1 VIEALAVRID
11 ADRLRARHEAMSA
24 IGATG
29 RGGIDRQALT
39 EAEIEARALVIDW
52 ARSRGYALSSDPI
65 GNLFIR
71 RPGRERNAAPVLAG
85 SHLDSQPNGGNFD
98 GVYGVLAGLEV
109 LEALD
114 DGAVETDRPIEVV
127 IWTNEEGARFQPTTM
142 GSAVYVGALSL
153 QQALSARG
161 KDGMTVSEALDFMR
175 RKLPS
180 CAPRALATPLHA
192 YVEAHIEQGP
202 ILESARRKIGV
213 VLGIQGLRQYA
224 ITVEG
229 TEAHAGTTPRLRRRD
244 AFVAARRIAAELD
257 RVATDAQD
265 IARLTIGRFDVSPGT
280 TNTIP
285 GKVAMTV
292 DLRHPDQDELDRLD
306 RAIHEICRK
315 QAEPCSASVE
325 TLLASRG
332 VSFAGCVIE
341 AVREEAA
348 RLGHGALDIMSG
360 ATHDAAFLTRL
371 CPSGMIFVPCRDG
384 ISHNEAEFTSLD
396 DMIAG
401 AEVLAGVVRRLSHI
415 KAELAA

>member
-1 VIEALAVRID
+1 MIEAPAGKID
-11 ADRLRARHEAMSA
+11 VDRFRARHEAMAA

-39 EAEIEARALVIDW
+39 EAEIEARALVIGW
-52 ARSRGYALSSDPI
+52 ARLRGYALSVDPI

-71 RPGRERNAAPVLAG
+71 RPGRGGGFAPVLAG

-98 GVYGVLAGLEV
+98 GVYGVLAALEV

-114 DGAVETDRPIEVV
+114 DGGIETDRPIEVV
-127 IWTNEEGARFQPTTM
+127 VWTNEEGARFQPTTM
-142 GSAVYVGALSL
+142 GSAVYVGALPL
-153 QQALSARG
+153 QQALAVRG
-161 KDGMTVSEALDFMR
+161 RDGVTVSEALACML
-175 RKLPS
+175 RKLPH
-180 CAPRALATPLHA
+180 CADRALATPLHA

-224 ITVEG
+224 VTVEG

-244 AFVAARRIAAELD
+244 AFVAARRIAAEFD
-257 RVATDAQD
+257 RVATDAKD

-285 GKVAMTV
+285 GKVTMTV
-292 DLRHPDQDELDRLD
+292 DVRHPDEHELERLD
-306 RAIHEICRK
+306 RAIREICRERA
-315 QAEPCSASVE
+315 QPCSASIE
-325 TLLASRG
+325 TLLTSRT
-332 VSFAGCVIE
+332 VNFATSVVD

-360 ATHDAAFLTRL
+360 ATHDAAFLARL
-371 CPSGMIFVPCRDG
+371 CPTGMIFVPCRDG
-384 ISHNEAEFTSLD
+384 VSHNEAEYTSLEN
-396 DMIAG
+396 MVAG
-401 AEVLAGVVRRLSHI
+401 VEVLAGVVQRLSRRE
-415 KAELAA
+415 AGVGA

>member
-1 VIEALAVRID
+1 VIEALAIKIDVDRI
-11 ADRLRARHEAMSA
+11 RTRHGALAA

-52 ARSRGYALSSDPI
+52 ARSRAYALSVDPI

-71 RPGRERNAAPVLAG
+71 RPGRQRDAAPVLAG

-98 GVYGVLAGLEV
+98 GVYGVLAALEV

-114 DGAVETDRPIEVV
+114 DGSVETDRPIEVV
-127 IWTNEEGARFQPTTM
+127 VWTNEEGARFQPTTM
-142 GSAVYVGALSL
+142 GSAVYVGALPL
-153 QQALSARG
+153 QQALAARS
-161 KDGMTVSEALDFMR
+161 KDGMTVSEALAFMH
-175 RKLPS
+175 RKLPH

-202 ILESARRKIGV
+202 ILETARRKIGV

-257 RVATDAQD
+257 RIATDAHD
-265 IARLTIGRFDVSPGT
+265 IARLTIGRFEVSPGT

-285 GKVAMTV
+285 GKVTMTV
-292 DLRHPDQDELDRLD
+292 DIRHPDEDELERLD
-306 RAIHEICRK
+306 RAIHEICRTE
-315 QAEPCSASVE
+315 AEPCSASVE
-325 TLLASRG
+325 TLLTSRG
-332 VSFAGCVIE
+332 VSFAASVVE

-360 ATHDAAFLTRL
+360 ATHDAAFLARL

-396 DMIAG
+396 DMVAG
-401 AEVLAGVVRRLSHI
+401 TEVLAGVVERLSRL
-415 KAELAA
+415 KAEVAA